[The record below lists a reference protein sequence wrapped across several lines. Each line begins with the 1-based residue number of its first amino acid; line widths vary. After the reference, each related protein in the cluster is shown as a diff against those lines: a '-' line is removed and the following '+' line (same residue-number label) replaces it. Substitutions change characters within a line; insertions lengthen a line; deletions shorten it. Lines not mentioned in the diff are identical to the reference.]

1 MAART
6 GNWIK
11 RLELVEKAWRVLDK
25 YNDGSVT
32 MEDLMEV
39 YDVSLHPDVF
49 AGKITEEEA
58 ILEFAKQWD
67 HDKSG
72 AITQNEFIDYYRGVS
87 NSIKDDEHF
96 EELIKAAWKLPDD
109 DAVDD
114 GLYGVGRSRPVTE
127 PHPRSQ
133 QMRRRTT
140 SSSCSGRDW
149 RSSPV
154 SRTWAHRRI
163 R

>member
-67 HDKSG
+67 HDKW
-72 AITQNEFIDYYRGVS
+72 
-87 NSIKDDEHF
+87 
-96 EELIKAAWKLPDD
+96 L
-109 DAVDD
+109 
-114 GLYGVGRSRPVTE
+114 
-127 PHPRSQ
+127 
-133 QMRRRTT
+133 
-140 SSSCSGRDW
+140 
-149 RSSPV
+149 
-154 SRTWAHRRI
+154 
-163 R
+163 

>member
-11 RLELVEKAWRVLDK
+11 RLELVEKAWKVLDK

-32 MEDLMEV
+32 MQDLMEV

-58 ILEFAKQWD
+58 IMEFAKQWD

-72 AITQNEFIDYYRGVS
+72 AITQNET
-87 NSIKDDEHF
+87 
-96 EELIKAAWKLPDD
+96 
-109 DAVDD
+109 
-114 GLYGVGRSRPVTE
+114 VGRRPAE
-127 PHPRSQ
+127 HRARHPRAF
-133 QMRRRTT
+133 
-140 SSSCSGRDW
+140 CAGCAP
-149 RSSPV
+149 RS
-154 SRTWAHRRI
+154 HRGAPCVCVTVGFVGILFLR
-163 R
+163 